1 MADLLDSLP
10 AAGNWRD
17 LAWVG
22 YYNGDAGLAQGFA
35 EAAEA
40 VFTAWKNGPRSN
52 DRLLPP
58 LAYNYRHAL
67 ELALKQAIRLAAA
80 RLRFGGDDDRGLA
93 PEALETY
100 FKQKQ
105 RHRLD
110 PLAQQL
116 AGLLARLRL
125 DNLPPETMRLLAH
138 LHQLDPT
145 GEAFRYDGQLR
156 TNARQV
162 DVGQLVELFR
172 AAFCVIHDGVPAVLD
187 QYADFQYEMSHNCT
201 DGAGG

>member
-1 MADLLDSLP
+1 MSDLLDSLS
-10 AAGNWRD
+10 AAGRWRD

-40 VFTAWKNGPRSN
+40 VFAAWENGPHSN
-52 DRLLPP
+52 DRLFPP

-67 ELALKQAIRLAAA
+67 ELSLKQAIRQAAA
-80 RLRFGGDDDRGLA
+80 RLRFDGDDDPGLA

-105 RHRLD
+105 RHRLE
-110 PLAQQL
+110 PLARQL
-116 AGLLARLRL
+116 AGMLAKLKL
-125 DNLPPETMRLLAH
+125 DNLPPETMRLLAQ

-145 GEAFRYDGQLR
+145 GESFRYDCQLR

-172 AAFCVIHDGVPAVLD
+172 AAVCVIHDGLPAVLD
-187 QYADFQYEMSHNCT
+187 QYADFQYEMSHYCT
-201 DGAGG
+201 GGAGG